1 MHCHGIRRLTAA
13 ERAARD
19 EAEAMR
25 YDTVR
30 AEIEAE
36 LMHEYNEQF
45 GPEYQRRHPFKLDG
59 AAVHDQVLARMRQE
73 QAAA

>member
-1 MHCHGIRRLTAA
+1 MHCPSIRRLTAE

-30 AEIEAE
+30 AEMEAE
-36 LMHEYNEQF
+36 LLHEYNEQF

-59 AAVHDQVLARMRQE
+59 PAVHDLTLKRMRAE
-73 QAAA
+73 AAMT